1 MQPNAPTMVGAAL
14 VGGLGWTLAEYLLHR
29 FLMHAMRGRG
39 LASREHLTHH
49 ARRDY
54 FASSA
59 QKALFS
65 VVVTAVMVPVATF
78 LIGLPHAIALQ
89 GGFVGTYLF
98 YEWLHRRA
106 HTHPPRGPYGRWLRL
121 HHFHHHFGRPLEN
134 HGVTSPFWDAVFGTR
149 VSPPRPI
156 RVPRRMAMRWL
167 LTPSGELDA
176 AYADDYVLVGHGPV
190 GAAVVS
196 TPATVATD
204 LAAAFANVPPA
215 E

>member
-1 MQPNAPTMVGAAL
+1 
-14 VGGLGWTLAEYLLHR
+14 
-29 FLMHAMRGRG
+29 
-39 LASREHLTHH
+39 
-49 ARRDY
+49 
-54 FASSA
+54 
-59 QKALFS
+59 
-65 VVVTAVMVPVATF
+65 
-78 LIGLPHAIALQ
+78 
-89 GGFVGTYLF
+89 
-98 YEWLHRRA
+98 
-106 HTHPPRGPYGRWLRL
+106 
-121 HHFHHHFGRPLEN
+121 
-134 HGVTSPFWDAVFGTR
+134 VTSPFWDAVFGTR